1 MISQAAEYA
10 LRAAVCLAWE
20 PAGAALT
27 TQEIAARAGVPA
39 GYLAKVLQVLARARV
54 VGSQRGANGGFLLRR
69 RPGDVTLMEIVEAV
83 DGRRRAR
90 VCPLGEGT
98 HGTAALCP
106 LHRRLDELA
115 LAAEGTLRG
124 ITLGEVVEEGRGVQG
139 CGGRAAGAVAGVKF
153 EI

>member
-20 PAGAALT
+20 PGAALT
-27 TQEIAARAGVPA
+27 THQIAERAGVPA
-39 GYLAKVLQVLARARV
+39 GYLAKVLQVMARARV

-69 RPGDVTLMEIVEAV
+69 RPEDVSLMEIVEAV
-83 DGRRRAR
+83 DGRRRVR

-98 HGTAALCP
+98 HGNVSLCP

-115 LAAEGTLRG
+115 ATAEGTLRG
-124 ITLGEVVEEGRGVQG
+124 ITLGEVVAEGRGVVG
-139 CGGRAAGAVAGVKF
+139 CAGMGPEVDSRI